1 MKVRNIT
8 LILLI
13 IVFFVQGCHKTNHKN
28 KIYGSGT
35 IETNEINIS
44 AKVIGRIAYLSVK
57 EGQLINKGDLIV
69 KLDELGKSEK
79 DFIRAKKLFSENVIS
94 EDQLE
99 QTQKIRDNFII
110 FSPISGIVILQQL
123 LEGEIVTP
131 GLPIVTLANMNDLWV
146 KIYIP
151 EIDIGR
157 IGLGSKAEV
166 IFDSFPSEIFE
177 GEVINIAK
185 KAEFIPKNIQTKE
198 ERVTQ
203 VFAVKVSVSNK
214 DNKLKIGMPADVY
227 IIKSN

>member
-151 EIDIGR
+151 EIDI
-157 IGLGSKAEV
+157 AES
-166 IFDSFPSEIFE
+166 DLDLR
-177 GEVINIAK
+177 
-185 KAEFIPKNIQTKE
+185 Q
-198 ERVTQ
+198 R
-203 VFAVKVSVSNK
+203 
-214 DNKLKIGMPADVY
+214 
-227 IIKSN
+227 